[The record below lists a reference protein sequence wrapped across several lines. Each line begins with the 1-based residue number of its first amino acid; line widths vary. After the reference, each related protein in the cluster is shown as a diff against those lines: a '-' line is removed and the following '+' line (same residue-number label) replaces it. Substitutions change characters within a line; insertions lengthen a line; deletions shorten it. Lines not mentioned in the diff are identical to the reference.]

1 MFIGSKQLLIV
12 LLLSEG
18 FIFAMDKTRKQKNKE
33 QKNDTREKYLVRRTF
48 ELMPLDDDFYQ
59 RTLSRDGNA
68 HINKLFGTNLPV

>member
-33 QKNDTREKYLVRRTF
+33 QKNDTRFCEPNYL
-48 ELMPLDDDFYQ
+48 
-59 RTLSRDGNA
+59 S
-68 HINKLFGTNLPV
+68 HINIPTK